1 MNKSIIKMIFVFAVL
16 IVILAVGLTHLSE
29 IIGVLGWVYSLISPL
44 VLGLCMAF
52 IFNIIMT
59 PIEKV
64 ILRGFD
70 KGSKKW
76 VKKLKRPLAIVLT
89 MLVVFG
95 FVTAIFAV
103 IIPAIADSVDIM
115 IQKFPG
121 FLAQAQEKVET
132 FIHNN
137 NIKLE
142 FIEGNKI
149 NWTAVGERVID
160 WLKNNTNSLV
170 NVTAGV
176 AANMLSVV
184 VNFILAFVFSLYILA
199 RKEQS
204 AEFLHTMM
212 KAFLKPRRVA
222 AIERISGLTYR
233 VFARF
238 FIGQLTEAVILG
250 VLCFIGMLIFRFPMA
265 SVVSVIVGV
274 TALVPIFGAWI
285 GGALGALLILMDD
298 PMKALFFIVFILIL
312 QQLEGNIIYPKV
324 VGESIGLPS
333 MLVLCAVTVG
343 TGLGGIPGLL
353 FSVPTTSVIYILLKE
368 KIGYRNESE
377 DEANSRSPK
386 EKAAE
391 TSAEEMD
398 TPTEKE
404 SVPAEQTET
413 QSTPDEEKGPET
425 V

>member
-1 MNKSIIKMIFVFAVL
+1 MNKSIIKMIFVFAAL
-16 IVILAVGLTHLSE
+16 IVILAVALTHLSE

-52 IFNIIMT
+52 VFNVIMT
-59 PIEKV
+59 PLERR
-64 ILRGFD
+64 LLFFFD
-70 KGSKKW
+70 KAPKKW
-76 VKKLKRPLAIVLT
+76 IKKIKRPVAIVLT

-95 FVTAIFAV
+95 FVTGIVAV
-103 IIPAIADSVDIM
+103 ILPTISDSVDIM

-121 FLAQAQEKVET
+121 FLKQVQTNLEA

-142 FIEGNKI
+142 FIEENKI
-149 NWTAVGERVID
+149 NWAAISEKVIG
-160 WLKNNTNSLV
+160 WLQRNTNDLV

-176 AANMLSVV
+176 AANMLSVL
-184 VNFILAFVFSLYILA
+184 VNFVLAFVLSIYILA

-204 AEFLHTMM
+204 GRFLHTMM

-222 AIERISGLTYR
+222 AIERISKLTYR
-233 VFARF
+233 VFSRF
-238 FIGQLTEAVILG
+238 FLGQLTEAVILG
-250 VLCFIGMLIFRFPMA
+250 VLCFIGMLIFQFPMA

-343 TGLGGIPGLL
+343 TGLGGIAGLL
-353 FSVPTTSVIYILLKE
+353 FSVPTTSVIYMLLKE
-368 KIGYRNESE
+368 KIGYSSESEEKTNESATE
-377 DEANSRSPK
+377 CTPK
-386 EKAAE
+386 ETDNE
-391 TSAEEMD
+391 TA
-398 TPTEKE
+398 
-404 SVPAEQTET
+404 SVPTEQTEMQT
-413 QSTPDEEKGPET
+413 ERCEEKET
-425 V
+425 ETT

>member
-1 MNKSIIKMIFVFAVL
+1 MNKSIIKMIFVFAAL
-16 IVILAVGLTHLSE
+16 IVILAVALTHISE
-29 IIGVLGWVYSLISPL
+29 IIGVLGWAYSLVSPL

-64 ILRGFD
+64 ILIGFD
-70 KGSKKW
+70 KASKQW
-76 VKKLKRPLAIVLT
+76 IKKLKRPIAIVLT

-149 NWTAVGERVID
+149 NWTAVGEKVID

-204 AEFLHTMM
+204 GKFLHSMM

-285 GGALGALLILMDD
+285 GGALGALLILMED

-368 KIGYRNESE
+368 KIGYRKESE
-377 DEANSRSPK
+377 DKAQK
-386 EKAAE
+386 EK
-391 TSAEEMD
+391 TD
-398 TPTEKE
+398 GTPTDKTQNEQE
-404 SVPAEQTET
+404 NVSVEQTET
-413 QSTPDEEKGPET
+413 QATQDEEKGTET
-425 V
+425 A